1 VDEKTLEELITTTME
16 KFVVPKGYYNLSKRH
31 QKMLARFRNVPFVSP
46 YEDP

>member
-16 KFVVPKGYYNLSKRH
+16 KFVVPKYNLSKRH
-31 QKMLARFRNVPFVSP
+31 QKMLARFRNVPFVSI